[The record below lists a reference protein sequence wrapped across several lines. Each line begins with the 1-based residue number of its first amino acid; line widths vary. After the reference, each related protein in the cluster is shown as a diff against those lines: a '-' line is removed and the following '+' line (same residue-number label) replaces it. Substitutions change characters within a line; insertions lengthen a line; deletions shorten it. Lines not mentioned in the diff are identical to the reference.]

1 MSSRPLTTRMGAR
14 FGEERVVKLTMVGG
28 AGRVGSTT
36 LFQLLL
42 DGGIQELVVLDIM
55 KEAAEGE
62 VLDLKHGMALS
73 HRCVIRAGDYD
84 ASEGSDIVVIT
95 AGIPRQPGETRLDL
109 LRKNVDL
116 MKGVLEQVTKY
127 NPGAFI
133 IMVANPVDVLTYQA
147 ITTTG
152 LPIEKV
158 LGTGTL
164 LDTTRFRSLLG
175 DRLGVSPDQVY
186 AYMLGEHGDSQAPV
200 TSTATVAGIPLRQFP
215 GYSDRMLEEVIE
227 ATRFGGAEVIKR
239 KRGTFYAVAPMI
251 TELVRAIRLD
261 EKRVLPISSLMDGS
275 YLGITDVALSIP
287 CVVGAG
293 GREKMVHL
301 ELAPEEREALLNSAR
316 VLRGAIEEVGL

>member
-1 MSSRPLTTRMGAR
+1 MKVT
-14 FGEERVVKLTMVGG
+14 VVGG

-42 DGGIQELVVLDIM
+42 DGGFQELVVLDIM
-55 KEAAEGE
+55 KDAAEGE
-62 VLDLKHGMALS
+62 ALDLLHGMALS

-84 ASEGSDIVVIT
+84 ASEGSDFVVIT

-109 LRKNVDL
+109 LKKNVDL
-116 MKGVLEQVTKY
+116 MRGVLEQVMKY
-127 NPGAFI
+127 NRAPYL
-133 IMVANPVDVLTYQA
+133 IMVANPVDVLTFQA

-152 LPIEKV
+152 IPVDKV
-158 LGTGTL
+158 IGTGTL
-164 LDTTRFRSLLG
+164 LDTTRLRSLLG

-215 GYSDRMLEEVIE
+215 GYSDQMLQEVIE

-251 TELVRAIRLD
+251 VELLRAIRLD
-261 EKRVLPISSLMDGS
+261 EKRVLPVSTLMDGS
-275 YLGITDVALSIP
+275 YLGIRDVALSIP
-287 CVVGAG
+287 CVIGAG
-293 GREKMVHL
+293 GREKSVHL
-301 ELAPEEREALLNSAR
+301 DLAPDEREALLDSAR
-316 VLRGAIEEVGL
+316 VLRGAIDEVGL